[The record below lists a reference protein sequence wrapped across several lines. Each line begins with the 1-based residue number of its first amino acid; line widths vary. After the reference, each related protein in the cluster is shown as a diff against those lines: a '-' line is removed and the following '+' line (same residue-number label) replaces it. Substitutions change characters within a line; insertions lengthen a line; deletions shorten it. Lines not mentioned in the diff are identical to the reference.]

1 MHAAAPRFEMAER
14 RTLPA
19 SGASIEA
26 CYRAHHTDVYRW
38 SLRLC
43 SGRRAMAEDI
53 TQDVFLKL
61 LGRLEE
67 LEQPEDLGGWLYRV
81 TVNLALDRLRRERS
95 WLGRFS
101 TLLAA
106 GLSTEAHALDR
117 LLEGKQTQQ
126 KAMEALERL
135 PPKERVVLSMRLV
148 DDKSQREIA
157 AVLGLSEGYV
167 SKLLSRAKEQ
177 VKREGWEVDDER
189 S

>member
-1 MHAAAPRFEMAER
+1 MAER

-106 GLSTEAHALDR
+106 GLSTEAPALDR

>member
-1 MHAAAPRFEMAER
+1 MAER

-26 CYRAHHTDVYRW
+26 CYRAHHADVYRW

-43 SGRRAMAEDI
+43 SGRQALAEDI

-61 LGRLEE
+61 FGALERLER
-67 LEQPEDLGGWLYRV
+67 PEDLGGWLYRV
-81 TVNLALDRLRRERS
+81 TVNLTLDRLRRERS

-101 TLLAA
+101 TLFSA
-106 GLSTEAHALDR
+106 GLSEEAPALDR
-117 LLEGKQTQQ
+117 LFEGKEAQRR
-126 KAMEALERL
+126 AMEIMERL

-167 SKLLSRAKEQ
+167 SKLLSRATEQ